1 MEAAPIVIAG
11 GGLSGLYAAYRLE
24 RHGVRDVLLL
34 EARPAL
40 GGRIASLAAA
50 STNDRFDLGP
60 TWYWPEFQPELHR
73 LLDEL
78 ELGRFVQPDAGDLMV
93 ERMAGQAPARVAGY
107 PGMMPVSMRVAGGM
121 AAVIDA
127 LHSRLTRTR
136 IVLGRPLLRVRSA
149 EDGLELDVGGG
160 AGGIESLHAGHLLM
174 AMPPRLAA
182 QTVEFQPALPQAL
195 ERSWRDAP
203 TWMAAHAK
211 YLAVYRRPFWR
222 SHGLSGGARSA
233 LGPLVEIHDASNPAG
248 GAALFGFFGVPAQV
262 RRSVPESA
270 WRARCRAQLARLFG
284 SDAAVPEIDAI
295 RDWAA
300 DPFTATAADRD
311 GDGSHGSHHSAAPPA
326 AAESGPWRGRLTGI
340 GSEWS
345 PRFPGYVAGA
355 VEAADR
361 GVAALV
367 ENLG

>member
-24 RHGVRDVLLL
+24 QHGVRDVLLL

-40 GGRIASLAAA
+40 GGRIASLVAAP
-50 STNDRFDLGP
+50 SGDRFDLGP

-78 ELGRFVQPDAGDLMV
+78 ELARFVQPDAGDLMV
-93 ERMAGQAPARVAGY
+93 ERMAGQEPARVAGY
-107 PGMMPVSMRVAGGM
+107 PGMPVSMRLVGGM

-136 IVLGRPLLRVRSA
+136 IVLDSSLLRVRST
-149 EDGLELDVGGG
+149 EDGLDLDVGGG
-160 AGGIESLHAGHLLM
+160 AGGIESFRAGHLLL
-174 AMPPRLAA
+174 AIPPRLAA
-182 QTVEFQPALPQAL
+182 HTVEFQPVLPQAL
-195 ERSWRDAP
+195 DRSWRDAP

-211 YLAVYRRPFWR
+211 YLAVYGRPFWR
-222 SHGLSGGARSA
+222 SRGLSGGARSA
-233 LGPLVEIHDASNPAG
+233 PGPLVEIHDASNPTG
-248 GAALFGFFGVPAQV
+248 GAALFGFFGVPAAV
-262 RRSVPESA
+262 RRTLPESV
-270 WRARCRAQLARLFG
+270 WRARCRAQLVRLFG
-284 SDAAVPEIDAI
+284 PDAAVPEIDAI

-311 GDGSHGSHHSAAPPA
+311 AHGSPHPAAPPA
-326 AAESGPWRGRLTGI
+326 VVGSGPWRGRLTGI

-345 PRFPGYVAGA
+345 PQFPGYVAGA
-355 VEAADR
+355 IEAAHR